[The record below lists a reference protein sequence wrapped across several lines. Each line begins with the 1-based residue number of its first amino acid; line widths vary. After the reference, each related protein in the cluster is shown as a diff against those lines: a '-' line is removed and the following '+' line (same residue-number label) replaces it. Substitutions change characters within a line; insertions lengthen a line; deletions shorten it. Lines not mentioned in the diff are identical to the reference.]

1 MNLKIH
7 QWNVPS
13 INLLGAIDDLSG
25 HWIDGFWADR
35 FHPNDAGHAE
45 MAYTIV
51 PSLFDALESGKP
63 SPVKGEG
70 SGIKLSKRKFR
81 DRPIGF
87 VPENIVHSFT
97 TVVEVKVKGPGVLL
111 RMTRATAGTT
121 EVADAWDIATI
132 SVKIG
137 RASCRERV
145 CQYV

>member
-25 HWIDGFWADR
+25 HWMDGFWADG

-63 SPVKGEG
+63 SPVKVEG

-81 DRPIGF
+81 DRQ
-87 VPENIVHSFT
+87 
-97 TVVEVKVKGPGVLL
+97 
-111 RMTRATAGTT
+111 
-121 EVADAWDIATI
+121 
-132 SVKIG
+132 IG